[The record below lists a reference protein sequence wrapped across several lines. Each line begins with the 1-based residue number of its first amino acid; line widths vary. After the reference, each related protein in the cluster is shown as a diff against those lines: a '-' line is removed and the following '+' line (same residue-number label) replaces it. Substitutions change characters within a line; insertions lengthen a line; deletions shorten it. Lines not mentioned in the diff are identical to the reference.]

1 MNRVST
7 DACSLRDLFH
17 VPTLDFFFKDVLK
30 YQICQKRSHFLLRL
44 RRICDLYFLF
54 LLVDH
59 SVQVLIYAYIYIC
72 VCVCVCDSDDCNYL
86 IYPCVPSDKIP
97 KEDPK

>member
-7 DACSLRDLFH
+7 DACSLWDLFH
-17 VPTLDFFFKDVLK
+17 VPTLNFFFEDVLK
-30 YQICQKRSHFLLRL
+30 YQICQKRSHFLFRL

-59 SVQVLIYAYIYIC
+59 SVQVLIYAYIYMC
-72 VCVCVCDSDDCNYL
+72 VCVCV
-86 IYPCVPSDKIP
+86 
-97 KEDPK
+97 